1 MEKKPKVGQKVRGWT
16 PMDAEAERQG
26 MAAHKLAGYAAN
38 PFAKGKKVGG
48 HRHRI

>member
-1 MEKKPKVGQKVRGWT
+1 MEKKPKVGEKIRGWT

-26 MAAHKLAGYAAN
+26 DACHKLAGWAAK
-38 PFAKGKKVGG
+38 PFAKGKKVGT